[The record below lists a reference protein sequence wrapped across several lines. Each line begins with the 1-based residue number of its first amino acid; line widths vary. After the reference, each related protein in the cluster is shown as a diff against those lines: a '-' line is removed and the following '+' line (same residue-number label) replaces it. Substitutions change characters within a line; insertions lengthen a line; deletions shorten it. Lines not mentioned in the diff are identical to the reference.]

1 MADAKISALPAVTVP
16 VRTHEIPVNE
26 SGTDKKLTSAQLLD
40 LAYPNAGKIAAA
52 YGDGDVGLMLSMI
65 NGNFGTPV
73 NPTPT
78 NIGTS
83 VARISYFKL
92 PFDLTVNKIRYFG
105 VGVTTNVYRVAIYK
119 YSDLSRLIAETA
131 FTTASNAW
139 GAIGSG
145 LNVTLTAGV
154 DYFIACSVNATG
166 TTAGVAAFSTAGL
179 ANTPQR
185 VTLPSGS
192 AWQSRYRFSG
202 FAGGPGNLG
211 QFAVTGGALP
221 NPAATLAVQAA
232 WAGGMPG
239 FFLDNSNA

>member
-1 MADAKISALPAVTVP
+1 MSDTKISALPAVATP
-16 VRTHEIPVNE
+16 VRSHELPVNE
-26 SGTDKKLTSAQLLD
+26 AGTNKKLTSGQLLD

-52 YGDGDVGLMLSMI
+52 YGDGNVALMLSML
-65 NGNFGTPV
+65 NGLLGVPV

-78 NIGTS
+78 NIGTT

-119 YSDLSRLIAETA
+119 YSDLSRLMAETA

-145 LNVTLTAGV
+145 LNITLTAGV
-154 DYFIACSVNATG
+154 DYFLACSVNATG

-185 VTLPSGS
+185 VTLPSAQPGNLDID
-192 AWQSRYRFSG
+192 SG
-202 FAGGPGNLG
+202 FAGGPGSLG
-211 QFAVTGGALP
+211 GHERRITKSRGDAGSAVSLGG
-221 NPAATLAVQAA
+221 
-232 WAGGMPG
+232 WYAGI
-239 FFLDNSNA
+239 LSR